1 MHYSCVMRKVKNYEL
16 YFNVKMKKED
26 LCKSERNWKIMRCS
40 GKMNGIK
47 KEVRKITIDSNLKK
61 LREENNMSQ
70 EMLARK
76 LHIKRQTVSSYE
88 TGRSLPD
95 IFILIKIADIFGITL
110 DELVGRNMK

>member
-1 MHYSCVMRKVKNYEL
+1 
-16 YFNVKMKKED
+16 MKKED
-26 LCKSERNWKIMRCS
+26 LYKSERNWKIMRCN